1 MKPTVEVIIHPVCL
15 RFRYE
20 NDEIVYFFASNPE
33 QQLDRMEQMLG
44 VGPQD
49 GPIFS
54 TNVGFLPVC
63 STVLI
68 RGEKTI
74 VVDPGNYH
82 IGNYAMLK
90 HALMSRGLTY
100 DDVDMVVT
108 THTHTDHAGALPQ
121 LRGKP
126 WVLGKGE
133 LAGMIAIEGKEIV
146 AAKTSIMGPLTEVSD
161 LVSEELMPGVT
172 THPTPGHSPGHISL
186 LVETDDGRVLV
197 NGDATMLRSEYTER
211 RFSQWYGPDQL
222 GQLNDSLDRVQALRP
237 DIVIPGHDRPF
248 RP

>member
-15 RFRYE
+15 RFRYD
-20 NDEIVYFFASNPE
+20 NDEIVYLFASNPE
-33 QQLDRMEQMLG
+33 QQLDRMEEMLG
-44 VGPQD
+44 VGAED
-49 GPIFS
+49 GPIFA
-54 TNVGFLPVC
+54 TNVGFLPVA

-82 IGNYAMLK
+82 IGNYAMLH
-90 HALMSRGLTY
+90 HALKSRGLSY

-108 THTHTDHAGALPQ
+108 THTHTDHAAAVTKLQ
-121 LRGKP
+121 GKP
-126 WVLGKGE
+126 WVLGRNE
-133 LAGMIAIEGKEIV
+133 FSGMIAIEGEAIV
-146 AAKTSIMGPLTEVSD
+146 EAKKSMMGSIREVSD
-161 LVSEELMPGVT
+161 TEPEDLMPGVT

-186 LVETDDGRVLV
+186 LVETEEDRVLI

-211 RFSQWYGPDQL
+211 RFSRWYGAEQL
-222 GQLNDSLDRVQALRP
+222 EQLHASLDRVQALRP
-237 DIVIPGHDRPF
+237 GLVIPGHDRPF